1 MFEIARRSHSRDVHT
16 QIMSSG
22 TIPSLGVPP
31 HDVRDILINDMCGNL
46 SVASL
51 ATLEITG
58 CAQET
63 NDGSM
68 YFGFELEADVAPDF
82 GDLCTDLTCA
92 ETTLRATDRAARL
105 REQPNDVFEHPVAKN
120 ANTTDW

>member
-1 MFEIARRSHSRDVHT
+1 
-16 QIMSSG
+16 MSSG

-82 GDLCTDLTCA
+82 GDLCTDLT
-92 ETTLRATDRAARL
+92 
-105 REQPNDVFEHPVAKN
+105 
-120 ANTTDW
+120 